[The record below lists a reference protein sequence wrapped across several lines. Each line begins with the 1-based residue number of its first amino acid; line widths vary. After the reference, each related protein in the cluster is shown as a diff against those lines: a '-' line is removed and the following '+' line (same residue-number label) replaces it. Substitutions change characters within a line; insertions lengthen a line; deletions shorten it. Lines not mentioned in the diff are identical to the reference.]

1 MKIFLLCGC
10 LGYGSLFAQLPVMLH
25 EKFDDNQNG
34 WPVGD
39 GPTYQAKIQEG
50 KFVLV
55 THVEDKGRFV
65 TVTPY
70 LDARKDFSLEATFVQ
85 KSGLVD
91 NGIGLLWGREG
102 NQYNAF
108 QFSSNGY
115 YRIYSPQ
122 LKGDMN
128 KWMPWP
134 KVKPMP
140 QPNHLRIEQKA
151 NVLNFFIND
160 DLVTTFPALYV
171 YGMGVGFV
179 NNTRMVLEVDD
190 FIFSHQVAIYLP
202 PTSSLTF
209 QKENLGSAINTEA
222 DEVSPKIT
230 ATGNAL
236 YFGRKHSAA
245 NQGGVEDEED
255 IWFSSY
261 ENNQWSLS
269 KNVGAPIN
277 SAYANNLIAI
287 STDEN
292 TMIFTTREGFGL
304 RERTAN
310 GWTEV
315 KDVGIRYTNED
326 EFIEGNLSSDGKAML
341 FTIRNTDNVQYDTNR
356 MERDIFVSLKDKD
369 GKWSKPFNLG
379 IDVNTSE
386 NEYSPFLA
394 PDGKTLY
401 FASKGWPG
409 YGDADIF
416 MTKRLDDTWT
426 RWSEPINLG
435 NQINSL
441 DFDAYYTVP
450 ASGDFAYMSSTHQSL
465 GKSDLFRVR
474 VMKEVKPE
482 PVVLLTGVTLNA
494 HSNLPIGAS
503 IYIEDLATG
512 KEVGEAISNPVTG
525 AFRIVLPYGTHYGIR
540 AESTGFFSISENFD
554 LTDVKEYAEVKKD
567 LVLAPIQVGEAIQLK
582 NIFFEQ
588 GLAVLKDESKP
599 ELDRFIFFLSKN
611 PSIKIELHG
620 HTDNVGTQSGLLKL
634 SKERVKAVK
643 SYLVKNGISP
653 GRITGKGFGAS
664 VPMQVNDSEQHR
676 KLNRRVEFKIVSK

>member
-1 MKIFLLCGC
+1 MRFFVLFFL
-10 LGYGSLFAQLPVMLH
+10 LGYGPLYAQLPTILH
-25 EKFDDNQNG
+25 EKFDDNKNG
-34 WPVGD
+34 WPTGEA
-39 GPTYQAKIQEG
+39 TNYSSKIQDG
-50 KFVLV
+50 KFILI

-70 LDARKDFSLEATFVQ
+70 LDARRDFSLEATFIQ

-140 QPNHLRIEQKA
+140 QPNQLRVEQKT
-151 NVLNFFIND
+151 NVLYFYINNE
-160 DLVTTFPALYV
+160 LVTTFPALSL

-179 NNTRMVLEVDD
+179 NNTQMALEVDD
-190 FIFSHQVAIYLP
+190 FIFSHQVSIHLP
-202 PTSSLTF
+202 SASGTILR
-209 QKENLGSAINTEA
+209 KENLGTAINTDA
-222 DEVSPKIT
+222 DEVSPKIS

-255 IWFSSY
+255 IWFSGF
-261 ENNQWSLS
+261 ENNQWTTS
-269 KNVGAPIN
+269 KNLGPPIN

-292 TMIFTTREGFGL
+292 TMIFTTRDGFGL
-304 RERTAN
+304 RERTAD

-315 KDVGIRYTNED
+315 KDVGIRYINED

-341 FTIRNTDNVQYDTNR
+341 FTIRNQNNVQYDSTR
-356 MERDIFVSLKDKD
+356 IERDIYVSLKDTD
-369 GKWSKPFNLG
+369 GKWSQPINLG
-379 IDVNTSE
+379 ADVNTRE

-426 RWSEPINLG
+426 HWSEPINLG

-450 ASGDFAYMSSTHQSL
+450 ASSDFAYMSSTFQSI

-474 VMKEVKPE
+474 VMNEVKPE
-482 PVVLLTGVTLNA
+482 PVLLLTGVTLNGQTN
-494 HSNLPIGAS
+494 SPIGAS
-503 IYIEDLATG
+503 IYFEDLTTG
-512 KEVGEAISNPVTG
+512 KEVGEALSNPVTG
-525 AFRIVLPYGTHYGIR
+525 AFRIVLPYGANYGIR
-540 AESTGFFSISENFD
+540 AESKGFFSISENFD
-554 LTDVKEYAEVKKD
+554 LTDVKEYVEVKKD

-588 GLAVLKDESKP
+588 GLAVLKDQSKP
-599 ELDRFIFFLSKN
+599 ELDRLILFLENN

-620 HTDNVGTQSGLLKL
+620 HTDNVGTKSGLLKL
-634 SKERVKAVK
+634 SKERVRAVK
-643 SYLVKNGISP
+643 SYLMKNGISP

-664 VPMQVNDSEQHR
+664 LPMQINDTEQHR
-676 KLNRRVEFKIVSK
+676 KLNRRVEFKIIAK

>member
-1 MKIFLLCGC
+1 MRILVLCFMIGC
-10 LGYGSLFAQLPVMLH
+10 GSLHAQLPVIFH
-25 EKFDDNQNG
+25 EKFDNNQNG
-34 WPVGD
+34 WPVGE
-39 GPTYQAKIQEG
+39 GPTYQSKIQDG
-50 KFVLV
+50 KFVLI
-55 THVEDKGRFV
+55 TNVEDKGRFV
-65 TVTPY
+65 TVTPF
-70 LDARKDFSLEATFVQ
+70 LDARKDFSIEATFIQ

-122 LKGDMN
+122 LKGDLN

-140 QPNHLRIEQKA
+140 QPNRLRVEQKSS
-151 NVLNFFIND
+151 VLHFYLND
-160 DLVTTFPALYV
+160 ELVTTFPALPL

-179 NNTRMVLEVDD
+179 NNTKMELEVDD
-190 FIFSHQVAIYLP
+190 FVFAHQVSIHLP
-202 PTSSLTF
+202 SASSPTF
-209 QKENLGSAINTEA
+209 QKENLGHAINTEA
-222 DEVSPKIT
+222 DEVSPKIS

-245 NQGGVEDEED
+245 NQGGIGDEED
-255 IWFSSY
+255 IWFSAF
-261 ENNQWSLS
+261 ENNQWTLS
-269 KNVGAPIN
+269 KNLGTPIN

-292 TMIFTTREGFGL
+292 TMIFTTRDGFGL
-304 RERTAN
+304 RERTAE

-315 KDVGIRYTNED
+315 KDVGIRYSNED

-341 FTIRNTDNVQYDTNR
+341 FTIRNRDNVYYDSNR
-356 MERDIFVSLKDKD
+356 IERDIFVSLKDKE
-369 GKWSKPFNLG
+369 GKWSTPINLG
-379 IDVNTSE
+379 KDVNTAE

-394 PDGKTLY
+394 PDDKTLY

-450 ASGDFAYMSSTHQSL
+450 ASGDFAYMSSTHQSI

-474 VMKEVKPE
+474 VMNEVKPE

-494 HSNLPIGAS
+494 QSNLPIGAS
-503 IYIEDLATG
+503 IYFEDLITG

-525 AFRIVLPYGTHYGIR
+525 AFRIVLPYGTNYGIR
-540 AESTGFFSISENFD
+540 AESKGFFSISENFD

-588 GLAVLKDESKP
+588 GLALLKDESKP
-599 ELDRFIFFLSKN
+599 ELDRFIHFLMNN

-620 HTDNVGTQSGLLKL
+620 HTDNVGTKSGLLKL
-634 SKERVKAVK
+634 SKERVRAVK
-643 SYLVKNGISP
+643 SYLVKNGIAPS
-653 GRITGKGFGAS
+653 RITGKGFGAS
-664 VPMQVNDSEQHR
+664 QPMQINDTEQHR
-676 KLNRRVEFKIVSK
+676 KLNRRVEFIILAK

>member
-1 MKIFLLCGC
+1 MRIFVLCFMIGC
-10 LGYGSLFAQLPVMLH
+10 GSLHAQLPLIFH
-25 EKFDDNQNG
+25 EKFDNNQNG
-34 WPVGD
+34 WPVGE
-39 GPTYQAKIQEG
+39 GPTYQSKIQDG
-50 KFVLV
+50 KFVLI
-55 THVEDKGRFV
+55 TNAEDKGRFV
-65 TVTPY
+65 TVTPF
-70 LDARKDFSLEATFVQ
+70 LDARKDFSLEATFIQ

-122 LKGDMN
+122 LKGDIN

-134 KVKPMP
+134 KVKPMS
-140 QPNHLRIEQKA
+140 QPNRLRVEQKA
-151 NVLNFFIND
+151 NVLHFYIND
-160 DLVTTFPALYV
+160 ELVTTFPALPL

-179 NNTRMVLEVDD
+179 NNTKMELEVDD
-190 FIFSHQVAIYLP
+190 FVFAHQVTIHLP
-202 PTSSLTF
+202 SATSPTF
-209 QKENLGSAINTEA
+209 KKENLGNAINTAA
-222 DEVSPKIT
+222 DEVSPKIS

-236 YFGRKHSAA
+236 YFGRKQSEA
-245 NQGGVEDEED
+245 NQGGIEDEED
-255 IWFSSY
+255 IWFSVF
-261 ENNQWSLS
+261 EDNQWTLS
-269 KNVGAPIN
+269 KNLGTPIN

-292 TMIFTTREGFGL
+292 TMIFTTRDGFGL
-304 RERTAN
+304 RERIAD

-315 KDVGIRYTNED
+315 KDVGIRYRNED

-341 FTIRNTDNVQYDTNR
+341 FTIRNSDNVYYDSNR
-356 MERDIFVSLKDKD
+356 IERDIFVSLKDKE
-369 GKWSKPFNLG
+369 GKWSEPINLG
-379 IDVNTSE
+379 KDVNTAE

-394 PDGKTLY
+394 PDDKTLY

-435 NQINSL
+435 NQINSM

-450 ASGDFAYMSSTHQSL
+450 ASGDFAYMSSTHQSI

-474 VMKEVKPE
+474 VMNEVKPD

-494 HSNLPIGAS
+494 QSNQPIGAS
-503 IYIEDLATG
+503 IYFEDLITG

-525 AFRIVLPYGTHYGIR
+525 AFRIVLPYGTNYGIR
-540 AESTGFFSISENFD
+540 AESKGFFSISENFD

-599 ELDRFIFFLSKN
+599 ELDRFIHFLVNN
-611 PSIKIELHG
+611 PSIRIELHG
-620 HTDNVGTQSGLLKL
+620 HTDNVGTKSVLLKL
-634 SKERVKAVK
+634 SKERMRAVK
-643 SYLVKNGISP
+643 SYLVKNGVAPS
-653 GRITGKGFGAS
+653 RITGKGFGAS
-664 VPMQVNDSEQHR
+664 QPMHINDTEQHR
-676 KLNRRVEFKIVSK
+676 KLNRRVEFIILAK